1 MSPAPEYTLLNPDWN
16 EIWKARQSLHEK
28 SKHFDDPSHNW
39 NRRENA
45 ERYDSTSRSEYDDR
59 VMTTVHGLDINKNSR
74 VLDIGAGPG
83 TLAIPLA
90 SKVRE
95 VTAIEPGEGMVQILT
110 ERMIQEGITNIRTIK
125 KRWEDIDL
133 ATDLDGKYDVVIA
146 SLSLTME
153 DIRHAL
159 QKMDAASRDLV
170 YLFWFVDMPFWE
182 RMYAD
187 LWKQLHGTDYYSGPK
202 ADCLFGVLY
211 QTGIYPNV
219 EMLPL
224 SKEYRFTTQDE
235 MTIFFRRRFNVT
247 NREQERLLDDYLK
260 PLIRTEGSEIVISGY
275 STFAKIWW
283 KKSLKNESYQLGI
296 TSR

>member
-1 MSPAPEYTLLNPDWN
+1 MSPAPPPPINPDWN
-16 EIWKARQSLHEK
+16 EIWKARQHLHE
-28 SKHFDDPSHNW
+28 SSMHSDDPSHNW
-39 NRRENA
+39 NKRENA

-59 VMTTVHGLDINKNSR
+59 VMTTINGLDITRESR

-90 SKVRE
+90 SRVKE
-95 VTAIEPGEGMVQILT
+95 ITAIEPGEGMTAIMA
-110 ERMIQEGITNIRTIK
+110 ERMKKDGISNISIIR
-125 KRWEDIDL
+125 KRWEDVIPASDL
-133 ATDLDGKYDVVIA
+133 AGQYDVVVA

-153 DIRHAL
+153 DIRLAL
-159 QKMDAASRDLV
+159 RKMDEVSRGSV

-187 LWKQLHGTDYYSGPK
+187 LWEPLHGLPYHSGPK

-211 QTGIYPNV
+211 QMGIYANV

-224 SKEYRFTTQDE
+224 KKEYRFTTTDE
-235 MTIFFRRRFNVT
+235 MTAFFRRRFNVT
-247 NREQERLLDDYLK
+247 KPEQERVLDDYLT
-260 PLIRTEGSEIVISGY
+260 PLVRTEGSEIVISGD

-283 KKSLKNESYQLGI
+283 KKTKTGA
-296 TSR
+296 

>member
-1 MSPAPEYTLLNPDWN
+1 
-16 EIWKARQSLHEK
+16 
-28 SKHFDDPSHNW
+28 
-39 NRRENA
+39 
-45 ERYDSTSRSEYDDR
+45 
-59 VMTTVHGLDINKNSR
+59 MTTINGLDINENSR

-90 SKVRE
+90 SRVKD
-95 VTAIEPGEGMVQILT
+95 VTAVEPGQGMVEILN
-110 ERMIQEGITNIRTIK
+110 ERMKKEGITNIRTIT
-125 KRWEDIDL
+125 KRWEDIDP
-133 ATDLDGKYDVVIA
+133 ATDLDGQYDVVIA

-153 DIRHAL
+153 DIGQAL
-159 QKMDAASRDLV
+159 QKMDAASQGSV

-187 LWKQLHGTDYYSGPK
+187 LWKPLHGTDYHSGPK

-235 MTIFFRRRFNVT
+235 MTAFFRRRFNVMNT
-247 NREQERLLDDYLK
+247 EQERLLDDYLK
-260 PLIRTEGSEIVISGY
+260 PLIRTQGSEIIISGD

-283 KKSLKNESYQLGI
+283 KKFLKKRN
-296 TSR
+296 

>member
-1 MSPAPEYTLLNPDWN
+1 MSPAHPPPIDPDWN
-16 EIWKARQSLHEK
+16 EIWKARQILHES

-39 NRRENA
+39 NKRENA
-45 ERYDSTSRSEYDDR
+45 ERYDSTSRSEYDER
-59 VMTTVHGLDINKNSR
+59 VVTTIHGMDISPESR

-90 SKVRE
+90 SWVKE
-95 VTAIEPGEGMVQILT
+95 ITAIEPGEGMAGIMN
-110 ERMIQEGITNIRTIK
+110 ERMKKDGVTTITIIR
-125 KRWEDIDL
+125 KRWEDIIPTSDL
-133 ATDLDGKYDVVIA
+133 SGQYDVVVA

-153 DIRHAL
+153 EIRQAL
-159 QKMDAASRDLV
+159 HKMDAVSRGSV

-187 LWKQLHGTDYYSGPK
+187 LWEPLHGLPYYPGPK

-211 QTGIYPNV
+211 QMGIYANV

-224 SKEYRFTTQDE
+224 KKEYRFGTTDE
-235 MTIFFRRRFNVT
+235 MTAFFQRRFNVT
-247 NREQERLLDDYLK
+247 RPEQERVLNNYLK
-260 PLIRTEGSEIVISGY
+260 PLIRTEGSEIVVSGY

-283 KKSLKNESYQLGI
+283 KKAV
-296 TSR
+296 